1 MLKRKGLRLTR
12 YRVGA
17 AFKLAAVVAAL
28 GFAVLAIEQPRLAAA
43 PSAARGNDM
52 SLYMTDAGGSPVLS
66 PPAEP
71 AATSDS
77 KLPPTASEYLPAY
90 FPSRFAPPSG
100 DIEPVPPPF

>member
-1 MLKRKGLRLTR
+1 MLKRKGLRLTK

-28 GFAVLAIEQPRLAAA
+28 GFAVLMIEQPRLAAA
-43 PSAARGNDM
+43 PSAARGNDT
-52 SLYMTDAGGSPVLS
+52 SLYVTDAGGSPVLS
-66 PPAEP
+66 RPAEP

-77 KLPPTASEYLPAY
+77 KLSPTTSEY

-100 DIEPVPPPF
+100 EIEPLPPTF